1 MSNTLYKL
9 YSCSLFYNTQ
19 CDLLPTVTA
28 GVVVDAGTLSVAD
41 N

>member
-1 MSNTLYKL
+1 
-9 YSCSLFYNTQ
+9 LFYNTQ

-41 N
+41 NEQKYMVST